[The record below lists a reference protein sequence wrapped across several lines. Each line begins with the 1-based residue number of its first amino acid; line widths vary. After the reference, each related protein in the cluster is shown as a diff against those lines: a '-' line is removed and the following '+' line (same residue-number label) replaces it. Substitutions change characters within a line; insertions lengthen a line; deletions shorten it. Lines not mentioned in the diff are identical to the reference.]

1 MKTIGFITSL
11 SEKLDYYFPTV
22 AEPDFISTEPP
33 FTPDDQIAVNYL
45 RKDKKLT
52 VEPVIWGT
60 PPKDLKDYD
69 LLVIRSPWDYTDS
82 IKSRQLFLE
91 WIEEIGQSNLNL
103 LNSTTFIKWMF
114 DKHYLKDFECSGI
127 PIVPTIYTEKED
139 LINLKE
145 IYKAKGE
152 FIIKPCISAA
162 GVGLRYI
169 NSEKTADHY
178 QEEINEETQYTEFMI
193 QDFIKEI
200 QTKGEWSLIYFGGEY
215 SHSIHKIPAS
225 NSILVQAELGGSLH
239 FQEPENQLIEFGN
252 KVMNS
257 LATAFKIAT
266 NEDYNNDALYL
277 RIDIIEDETGY
288 FLSECE
294 GVEPELFFRAKP
306 GSEMTFAK
314 YLYHHLNQ
322 K

>member
-1 MKTIGFITSL
+1 MKKIGFITSL
-11 SEKLDYYFPTV
+11 SEKLDYYFPTI
-22 AEPDFISTEPP
+22 AEPDFTSTEPP

-45 RKDKKLT
+45 RKDRNLNI
-52 VEPVIWGT
+52 EPVIWGT
-60 PPKDLKDYD
+60 PPEDLKEFD
-69 LLVIRSPWDYTDS
+69 LLIIRSPWDYTDS
-82 IKSRQLFLE
+82 NKSRQLFLR
-91 WIEEIGQSNLNL
+91 WIEEIEKSNLNL
-103 LNSTTFIKWMF
+103 LNSTKFIKWML
-114 DKHYLKDFECSGI
+114 DKHYLKDFERSGI
-127 PIVPTIYTEKED
+127 PIVPTIYTEKEEP
-139 LINLKE
+139 INLKK
-145 IYKAKGE
+145 IYKTKGA

-169 NSEKTADHY
+169 DSENCAGHY
-178 QEEINEETQYTEFMI
+178 QEEINIESQYTEFMI

-215 SHSIHKIPAS
+215 SHSIHKKPAT

-239 FQEPENQLIEFGN
+239 FKEPEIKLIEFGN

-288 FLSECE
+288 YLSECE

-306 GSEMTFAK
+306 GSEKTFAK
-314 YLYHHLNQ
+314 HLYQHLSQ
-322 K
+322 